1 MFRRAAGIWAKIAGA
16 HRSDDETGAGVVTEF
31 FLPRLNRGFLLRM
44 AVVALLAGVTFGF
57 VLIPCVIN
65 GESMVPTYPA
75 KGFTFCW
82 RGKYL
87 FGKPKRGDVVILRYA
102 DRVYFL
108 KRIVGLPGD
117 TIEFRNGTLYV
128 TYSGTLGG
136 EAATQAAVVS
146 LYDDDGQEATVK
158 LPEGAVFI
166 KTRVSLAKPENTLQ

>member
-82 RGKYL
+82 RGMPMSAL
-87 FGKPKRGDVVILRYA
+87 FMMKFSKIFILTPSSMSVHS
-102 DRVYFL
+102 DFM
-108 KRIVGLPGD
+108 
-117 TIEFRNGTLYV
+117 
-128 TYSGTLGG
+128 
-136 EAATQAAVVS
+136 
-146 LYDDDGQEATVK
+146 
-158 LPEGAVFI
+158 
-166 KTRVSLAKPENTLQ
+166 

>member
-108 KRIVGLPGD
+108 
-117 TIEFRNGTLYV
+117 
-128 TYSGTLGG
+128 
-136 EAATQAAVVS
+136 
-146 LYDDDGQEATVK
+146 
-158 LPEGAVFI
+158 
-166 KTRVSLAKPENTLQ
+166 